1 MKRAAILAV
10 LLLGL
15 VAAADADPVVRGVL
29 VAAVTIVGAV
39 AALVLI
45 GARMMR

>member
-15 VAAADADPVVRGVL
+15 VAAAEADPVVRGVL
-29 VAAVTIVGAV
+29 VAAVTIAGVV

-45 GARMMR
+45 GERGLR

>member
-39 AALVLI
+39 TALVLI
-45 GARMMR
+45 GARGMR